1 MSDKNTGILKP
12 LKATKFVSV
21 IPERQSRISNAPA
34 VLPTEVDTAYEIAK
48 ALHPKRQY
56 LKIESIVERG
66 EDCKSFTLVPDE
78 ERGTKALAYF
88 GAGKY
93 LTVFETIEGMP
104 VTRAYSISS
113 SPKDSL
119 EGKYVLT
126 IKLVDGG
133 LMSRYIFDT
142 WEVGTKVEV
151 SAPAGNFEYQPL
163 RDAKKVICLAG
174 GSGITPF
181 ISMANA
187 INDGDE
193 DFEMTLLYGSRN
205 SDCILFKDELD
216 ELQKKCD
223 KIKVVHVLSDEK
235 GKAKKGTEKGFITAE
250 LIKKYAPEDEA
261 YSVFLCGPQQMYA
274 FVDKELEKLELQKKY
289 IRHEMFGEFHNPA
302 TQEDYPKDVPET
314 VRITV
319 TIQDKTY
326 IVRGNSNDSVMQTLE
341 KNGIAVPSRCRSG
354 ECGFCHSHLLSGKVY
369 VPKHLEYRR
378 LADYKFGCIH
388 PCCSFPLT
396 DIEINVPVAK

>member
-1 MSDKNTGILKP
+1 MADNFKS
-12 LKATKFVSV
+12 LKATKFISV
-21 IPERQSRISNAPA
+21 LSGRQARFKEGKAELSNISDNAMA
-34 VLPTEVDTAYEIAK
+34 LAK

-56 LKIESIVERG
+56 LKIESVTERG
-66 EDCKSFTLVPDE
+66 EDCRSYTLVPDTDK
-78 ERGTKALAYF
+78 GTKALAYF

-93 LTVFETIEGMP
+93 LTVFETIEDMP

-119 EGKYVLT
+119 EGRYILT
-126 IKLVDGG
+126 IKLVEGG
-133 LMSRYIFDT
+133 LMSRYIFDN
-142 WEVGTKVEV
+142 WEVGTEVEV
-151 SAPAGNFEYQPL
+151 SAPAGNFEYQPI

-181 ISMANA
+181 VSMANA
-187 INDGDE
+187 IADGDE

-205 SDCILFKDELD
+205 YDNILFREELD
-216 ELQKKCD
+216 ALQKKCD
-223 KIKVVHVLSDEK
+223 KIKVVHVLSDDEK
-235 GKAKKGTEKGFITAE
+235 APEGTEKGFITAE
-250 LIKKYAPEDEA
+250 LISKYAPRDEA

-274 FVDKELEKLELQKKY
+274 FVDKELEKLNLPKKY
-289 IRHEMFGEFHNPA
+289 IRHEMFGEFHNPSSQA
-302 TQEDYPKDVPET
+302 DYPSEVPER
-314 VRITV
+314 VKITV

-326 IVRGNSNDSVMQTLE
+326 HVEGNSADSVMQILE
-341 KNGIAVPSRCRSG
+341 KNKISVPARCRSG
-354 ECGFCHSHLLSGKVY
+354 ECGFCHSHLISGKVY

-396 DIEINVPVAK
+396 DLEINVPVAK

>member
-1 MSDKNTGILKP
+1 MATNLKG
-12 LKATKFVSV
+12 LKAKKFFPVLSGRQARFEAAS
-21 IPERQSRISNAPA
+21 PELVKIEDNAMA
-34 VLPTEVDTAYEIAK
+34 LAK

-56 LKIESIVERG
+56 LKIDSVIQRG
-66 EDCKSFTLVPDE
+66 DDCKSYVLVPDSE
-78 ERGTKALAYF
+78 KGTESLAYF

-104 VTRAYSISS
+104 VTRAYSLSS

-126 IKLVDGG
+126 VKLVEGG

-142 WEVGTKVEV
+142 WEVGSKVEV

-181 ISMANA
+181 VSMANA

-193 DFEMTLLYGSRN
+193 DFEMTLLYGSR
-205 SDCILFKDELD
+205 SYDSILFREELD
-216 ELQKKCD
+216 ALAAKCG
-223 KIKVVHVLSDEK
+223 KIKVVHVLSDEN
-235 GKAKKGTEKGFITAE
+235 ADCPEGTEKGFITAE
-250 LIKKYAPEDEA
+250 LIKKYAPADEP

-274 FVDKELEKLELQKKY
+274 FVDKELEKLGLEKKY

-302 TQEDYPKDVPET
+302 SQADYPAEVPET
-314 VRITV
+314 VKITV
-319 TIQDKTY
+319 TVQDKTY
-326 IVRGNSNDSVMQTLE
+326 TVAGLTSDSVMQTLE
-341 KNGIAVPSRCRSG
+341 KNRIAVPARCRSG
-354 ECGFCHSHLLSGKVY
+354 ECGFCHSHLISGKVY

-396 DIEINVPVAK
+396 DLEINVPVAK

>member
-1 MSDKNTGILKP
+1 MAL
-12 LKATKFVSV
+12 
-21 IPERQSRISNAPA
+21 
-34 VLPTEVDTAYEIAK
+34 AK

-56 LKIESIVERG
+56 LKVAEVKDMA
-66 EDCKSFTLVPDE
+66 EDCKSFTLVPNTE
-78 ERGTKALAYF
+78 KGTTALAYF

-133 LMSRYIFDT
+133 LVSRYIFDT
-142 WEVGTKVEV
+142 WTVGTEVEV
-151 SAPAGNFEYQPL
+151 SAPSGNFEYQPL

-181 ISMANA
+181 VSMANA
-187 INDGDE
+187 VADGDE

-205 SDCILFKDELD
+205 YENILFRAELD
-216 ELQKKCD
+216 ELAAKCD
-223 KIKVVHVLSDEK
+223 KIKVVHVLSDE
-235 GKAKKGTEKGFITAE
+235 AAEAVEGTEKGFITAE
-250 LIKKYAPEDEA
+250 LIKKYAPENEP

-274 FVDKELEKLELQKKY
+274 FVDKELEKLELPKKY

-302 TQEDYPKDVPET
+302 TQPDYPADVPEK
-314 VRITV
+314 VKITV

-326 IVRGNSNDSVMQTLE
+326 IIFGKSSDSVMQTIE
-341 KNGIAVPSRCRSG
+341 KNGLAVPARCRSG
-354 ECGFCHSHLLSGKVY
+354 ECGFCHSHLISGKVY

-396 DIEINVPVAK
+396 DIEINVPPAK

>member
-1 MSDKNTGILKP
+1 MAGNFKS
-12 LKATKFVSV
+12 LKAKNFF
-21 IPERQSRISNAPA
+21 PMLGDRQKRFESGKAELIEIEDNAMA
-34 VLPTEVDTAYEIAK
+34 LAK

-56 LKIESIVERG
+56 LVIEKITERG
-66 EDCKSFTLVPDE
+66 EDCRSFTLVPDTE
-78 ERGTKALAYF
+78 KGTTSLAYF

-104 VTRAYSISS
+104 ITRAYSISS

-133 LMSRYIFDT
+133 LMSKYIFDT
-142 WEVGTKVEV
+142 WKVGSKVEV
-151 SAPAGNFEYQPL
+151 SAPAGNFEYQEL

-181 ISMANA
+181 VSMANA
-187 INDGDE
+187 VKDGDE
-193 DFEMTLLYGSRN
+193 DFEMTLIYGSRTYDN
-205 SDCILFKDELD
+205 ILFREELD
-216 ELQKKCD
+216 AIAKECD
-223 KIKVVHVLSDEK
+223 KIKVVHVLSEEEK
-235 GKAKKGTEKGFITAE
+235 DGTEKGFITAE
-250 LIKKYAPEDEA
+250 LIKKYAPENED
-261 YSVFLCGPQQMYA
+261 YSIFLCGPQQMYA
-274 FVDKELEKLELQKKY
+274 FLDKELQKLNLPKKF

-302 TQEDYPKDVPET
+302 SQSDYPAGVPEE
-314 VRITV
+314 VKITV
-319 TIQDKTY
+319 KIQDETY
-326 IVRGNSNDSVMQTLE
+326 TVTGKSGDSVMQTLE
-341 KNGIAVPSRCRSG
+341 KNKIAVPARCRSG

-369 VPKHLEYRR
+369 VPEALEYRR

-396 DIEINVPVAK
+396 DLEIEVPVAK

>member
-1 MSDKNTGILKP
+1 MADLKS
-12 LKATKFVSV
+12 LSAKKFLSMLPDRQTRFNAAAAV
-21 IPERQSRISNAPA
+21 IPNTPDNA
-34 VLPTEVDTAYEIAK
+34 TALAK

-56 LKIESIVERG
+56 LKVAEVKDMA
-66 EDCKSFTLVPDE
+66 EDCKSFTLVPNAE
-78 ERGTKALAYF
+78 KGTTALAYF

-126 IKLVDGG
+126 IKLVEGG

-142 WEVGTKVEV
+142 WTVGKEVEV

-163 RDAKKVICLAG
+163 RDAQKVICLAG

-181 ISMANA
+181 VSMANA
-187 INDGDE
+187 VADGDE
-193 DFEMTLLYGSRN
+193 DFELTLLYGSRN
-205 SDCILFKDELD
+205 YDNILFREEL
-216 ELQKKCD
+216 EALAAKCE
-223 KIKVVHVLSDEK
+223 KIKVIHVLSDE
-235 GKAKKGTEKGFITAE
+235 ANDVPGTEKGFITAE
-250 LIKKYAPEDEA
+250 LIKKYAPENEP

-274 FVDKELEKLELQKKY
+274 FVDKELEKLELPKKY
-289 IRHEMFGEFHNPA
+289 IRHEMFGEFHNPQ
-302 TQEDYPKDVPET
+302 TQEDYPAGIPEK
-314 VRITV
+314 VKITV

-326 IVRGNSNDSVMQTLE
+326 TIFGSSSDSVMQIIE
-341 KNGIAVPSRCRSG
+341 KNGLSVPARCRSG
-354 ECGFCHSHLLSGKVY
+354 ECGFCHSHLISGKVY

-396 DIEINVPVAK
+396 DLEIVVPAAK

>member
-1 MSDKNTGILKP
+1 MAKHFNNLKG
-12 LKATKFVSV
+12 TKFLKML
-21 IPERQSRISNAPA
+21 PDRQARFKAARATMPSFSDNA
-34 VLPTEVDTAYEIAK
+34 TALAK

-56 LKIESIVERG
+56 LKVADVKVMA
-66 EDCKSFTLVPDE
+66 EDTKSFTLVPDE
-78 ERGTKALAYF
+78 SKGTKALAYF

-126 IKLVDGG
+126 IKLVEGG
-133 LMSRYIFDT
+133 LMSQYIFDN
-142 WEVGTKVEV
+142 WEVGSSVEV

-181 ISMANA
+181 VSMANA
-187 INDGDE
+187 IADGDE
-193 DFEMTLLYGSRN
+193 DFRE
-205 SDCILFKDELD
+205 ELD

-223 KIKVVHVLSDEK
+223 KIKVVHVLSDK
-235 GKAKKGTEKGFITAE
+235 GVKAPKGCEKGFITAE
-250 LIKKYAPEDEA
+250 LIKKYAPKDEA
-261 YSVFLCGPQQMYA
+261 YSVFLCGPQQMYE
-274 FVDKELEKLELQKKY
+274 FVDKELEKLELPRKY
-289 IRHEMFGEFHNPA
+289 IRHEMFGEFHNPQNQA
-302 TQEDYPKDVPET
+302 DYPAGIPET

-326 IVRGNSNDSVMQTLE
+326 IIKGKSTDSVMQIIE
-341 KNGIAVPSRCRSG
+341 QNGLSAPARCRSG
-354 ECGFCHSHLLSGKVY
+354 ECGFCHSHLISGKVY

-396 DIEINVPVAK
+396 DLEINVPPAK

>member
-1 MSDKNTGILKP
+1 MSGSFKK
-12 LKATKFVSV
+12 LKATEFFPLLSGRQARFQEGKAEL
-21 IPERQSRISNAPA
+21 PESSDQAT
-34 VLPTEVDTAYEIAK
+34 VIAK

-56 LKIESIVERG
+56 LIVSEITERG
-66 EDCKSFTLVPDE
+66 EDCKSFTLVPDTE
-78 ERGTKALAYF
+78 KGTTLLAYF

-133 LMSRYIFDT
+133 LMSRYIFDN
-142 WEVGTKVEV
+142 WEVGSKVEV
-151 SAPAGNFEYQPL
+151 SAPSGNFEYQEL
-163 RDAKKVICLAG
+163 RDAKSVICLAG

-181 ISMANA
+181 VSMANA
-187 INDGDE
+187 IADGDE
-193 DFEMTLLYGSRN
+193 DFNMTLIYGSRN
-205 SDCILFKDELD
+205 YDCILFEKELA
-216 ELQKKCD
+216 ELEKKCD
-223 KIKVVHVLSDEK
+223 KIKVVHVLSDVK
-235 GKAKKGTEKGFITAE
+235 RARKGTEKGFITAE
-250 LIKKYAPEDEA
+250 LIEKYAPENEE
-261 YSVFLCGPQQMYA
+261 YSVFLCGPQQMYE
-274 FVDKELEKLELQKKY
+274 FVDKELEKLNLPKKY

-302 TQEDYPKDVPET
+302 SQPDYPEGIPEK
-314 VRITV
+314 VKITV
-319 TIQDKTY
+319 TIQDETY
-326 IVRGNSNDSVMQTLE
+326 TVEGNSSDSVMQILE
-341 KNGIAVPSRCRSG
+341 KNKIAVPSRCRSG

-396 DIEINVPVAK
+396 DLVINVPVAK

>member
-1 MSDKNTGILKP
+1 MADIKS
-12 LKATKFVSV
+12 LKAKKFIAMLSD
-21 IPERQSRISNAPA
+21 RQKRLESGKAD
-34 VLPTEVDTAYEIAK
+34 LPDFNDQAMALAK

-56 LKIESIVERG
+56 LRVAKVEQRA
-66 EDCKSFTLVPDE
+66 EDCRSYTLVPDE
-78 ERGTKALAYF
+78 EKGTKSLAYF

-104 VTRAYSISS
+104 ITRAYSISS

-126 IKLVDGG
+126 IKLVEGG
-133 LMSRYIFDT
+133 LMSQYIFDT
-142 WEVGTKVEV
+142 WEEGRSVEV
-151 SAPAGNFEYQPL
+151 SAPSGNFEYQEL

-187 INDGDE
+187 IADGDE
-193 DFEMTLLYGSRN
+193 DFEMTLLYGSRDTKN
-205 SDCILFKDELD
+205 ILFKQELE
-216 ELQKKCD
+216 ELEKKCD
-223 KIKVVHVLSDEK
+223 KIKVIHVLSEQKTKLPK
-235 GKAKKGTEKGFITAE
+235 GAEKGFITAE
-250 LIKKYAPEDEA
+250 LIEKYAPADEK

-274 FVDKELEKLELQKKY
+274 FVDKELEKLNLEKKY
-289 IRHEMFGEFHNPA
+289 IRHEMFGEFHNPS
-302 TQEDYPKDVPET
+302 TQDDYPDGVPET
-314 VRITV
+314 VKITV

-326 IVRGNSNDSVMQTLE
+326 ILKGSSNDSVMQTIE
-341 KNGIAVPSRCRSG
+341 KFGLAVPARCRSG
-354 ECGFCHSHLLSGKVY
+354 ECGFCHSHLISGKVY
-369 VPKHLEYRR
+369 VPKALEYRR

-396 DIEINVPVAK
+396 DIEINVPAAK